1 MTGLVAGHLMDGVVN
16 GVKAVLLRAGSQLE
30 LAVGRAEL
38 AVHTPGE
45 VLLGGIGHVALEVAA
60 EELRELG
67 GVLGFLVGGL
77 LPVQADLGIAL
88 TVSDPGHAQIHTHLA
103 ALAVEVGHELIE
115 DVLLILLGDVGGAV

>member
-1 MTGLVAGHLMDGVVN
+1 MDGVVN

-30 LAVGRAEL
+30 LAIGRAEL

-67 GVLGFLVGGL
+67 GVLGFLVGGF
-77 LPVQADLGIAL
+77 LPVQADLGIAC
-88 TVSDPGHAQIHTHLA
+88 
-103 ALAVEVGHELIE
+103 
-115 DVLLILLGDVGGAV
+115 LLYTSPSPRDCS